1 MSEPVN
7 GSTLWESRKYGLLFL
22 EPIGGSRYE
31 IRLSRPL
38 LRILVDGLK
47 FFEQIF
53 GDSLQCYLNNI
64 DPSSLLRSCRG
75 QYDREVECAQLMS
88 WLVSY
93 YAWLVLEDRPPA
105 SLRSLRRGA
114 LMSRPDDQNVVDV
127 MMAAAAEVDAA
138 GQAAKHGPGSA
149 GKRDAITE
157 ARHLKAVELLP
168 RLVTCT
174 NTPSL
179 GSAALSDSSG
189 PGYDG
194 WVMPTIGP
202 LMALIVYQ
210 AKGVMT
216 GLGAG
221 TVGGDER
228 ITTST
233 VEAYVQK
240 MHQTWVKAGNSSMV
254 AAAYELLDLHQAGAR
269 LKLPAIQSGN
279 LLIVITRNEART
291 ALGPVFGGIATR
303 AIVRM
308 KAGEKEKKET
318 EEEGVGETRGGRG

>member
-93 YAWLVLEDRPPA
+93 YAWLVLEVRPPA

-114 LMSRPDDQNVVDV
+114 LMTGPDDQDV
-127 MMAAAAEVDAA
+127 MNVMKAAAAEVDAA
-138 GQAAKHGPGSA
+138 GQAAKQKHDNGSA
-149 GKRDAITE
+149 RGSVAITE

-168 RLVTCT
+168 RLVTRT
-174 NTPSL
+174 NTPSP
-179 GSAALSDSSG
+179 GGAALSDSSG
-189 PGYDG
+189 SGYDG
-194 WVMPTIGP
+194 WVMPTIGQ
-202 LMALIVYQ
+202 LIALIVYQ

-216 GLGAG
+216 GPGAG
-221 TVGGDER
+221 TAGGDER
-228 ITTST
+228 TTTSM
-233 VEAYVQK
+233 VEAYAQK
-240 MHQTWVKAGNSSMV
+240 MYQAWIEAGDSSMG
-254 AAAYELLDLHQAGAR
+254 AAVFELLDLHQGGAR
-269 LKLPAIQSGN
+269 LKLPTIRSDD
-279 LLIVITRNEART
+279 LLIVITRNEAHT

-303 AIVRM
+303 M
-308 KAGEKEKKET
+308 KVGEKKKKEKG
-318 EEEGVGETRGGRG
+318 EERVEEK